1 MKTRSLRLLAAL
13 VLIGTCAGWFA
24 WLHAQQA
31 PLFTGIQ
38 PLTNKE
44 ARLILSAST
53 GRSYR
58 IEATTNV
65 TDWAGLFT
73 FPTNVTT
80 SLQHTDSAAPYLP
93 VRYYRAA
100 QLTGSNIVS
109 GDHLPTTNG
118 DVILHPLFHASFVMQ
133 WNGKVIYNDPDDD
146 PAYLPTYQGLPRA
159 DLVLVSH
166 DHGDHMSSSQID
178 AVRGP
183 NALIIAPPY
192 VYNNNLSAAQRLSA
206 IALTNGASTNVLNL
220 TVEAVPAYNTPNH
233 TPGRGNGYIL
243 TLGGKRIYISG
254 DTGNTTNMQALANID
269 VAFIC
274 MNQSF
279 TMNASAAT
287 NAVRAFRPK
296 IVYPY
301 HYRENGGAMTNAP
314 LFKQWLGTD
323 LGIEVRLRKWY

>member
-1 MKTRSLRLLAAL
+1 MKIHSLRHPAAL
-13 VLIGTCAGWFA
+13 GLATACMSWFTC
-24 WLHAQQA
+24 LHAQQA
-31 PLFTGIQ
+31 PQFTGIQ

-44 ARLILSAST
+44 TRLLLTAPT

-65 TDWAGLFT
+65 ANWAGLVT
-73 FPTNVTT
+73 FPTNVVT

-93 VRYYRAA
+93 ARFYRAA
-100 QLTGSNIVS
+100 QLTGTNIVS
-109 GDHLPTTNG
+109 GDHLATTEG
-118 DVILHPLFHASFVMQ
+118 DVVIHPLFHASFVMQ
-133 WNGKVIYNDPDDD
+133 WNGRVIYNDPDDD
-146 PAYLPTYQGLPRA
+146 PAYLSTYSGLPKA

-178 AVRGP
+178 AVRTT

-192 VYNNNLSAAQRLSA
+192 VYNNNLSVAQRSIA
-206 IALTNGASTNVLNL
+206 IALTNGTSTNVLGM
-220 TVEAVPAYNTPNH
+220 TIEAIPAHNSNH
-233 TPGRGNGYIL
+233 PAGRGNGYVL

-296 IVYPY
+296 VVYPY
-301 HYRENGGAMTNAP
+301 HYRETGGAMTNAP

>member
-1 MKTRSLRLLAAL
+1 MKTRRFRLLAAL
-13 VLIGTCAGWFA
+13 GLCVACTGWLA
-24 WLHAQQA
+24 WVHAQTA
-31 PLFTGIQ
+31 PQFTGIL

-44 ARLILSAST
+44 TRLTLTAPV

-58 IEATTNV
+58 IDATTNV
-65 TDWAGLFT
+65 SEWSGLVT
-73 FPTNVTT
+73 FPTNIAT

-93 VRYYRAA
+93 VRFYRAA
-100 QLTGSNIVS
+100 QLTGANIVS
-109 GDHLPTTNG
+109 GDHLATADG
-118 DVILHPLFHASFVMQ
+118 DAIIHPLFHASFVMQ
-133 WNGKVIYNDPDDD
+133 WHGKVIYNDPDDD
-146 PAYLPTYQGLPRA
+146 PAYVSTYLGLPKA

-183 NALIIAPPY
+183 GALIIAPPF
-192 VYNNNLSAAQRLSA
+192 VYSNSLTVAQRATA
-206 IALTNGASTNVLNL
+206 IALTNGASTNVLGM
-220 TVEAVPAYNTPNH
+220 TIEAIPAYNSNH
-233 TPGRGNGYIL
+233 PPGRGNGYVL

-254 DTGNTTNMQALANID
+254 DTGDTTNLQALANID